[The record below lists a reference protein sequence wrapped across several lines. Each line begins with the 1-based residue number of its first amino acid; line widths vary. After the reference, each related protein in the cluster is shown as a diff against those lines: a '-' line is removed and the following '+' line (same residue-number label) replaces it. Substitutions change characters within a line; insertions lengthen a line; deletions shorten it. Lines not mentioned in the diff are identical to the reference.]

1 MVVANITDLNSSLHQ
16 SNQRQRQSSSTRTN
30 SATNSLTS
38 NNLNLSIQS
47 GLNFNIANVAKSFR
61 EKLTLPTNKFQLIDE
76 NIISSLKKNEGLK
89 NLLEPELVNEIDT
102 TTIGGEL
109 ENVPTKD
116 LLFEENTRSTDFV
129 QKNLEFII
137 SNENKNFQTIE
148 LPNVLSHEIIKLKN
162 NYTFETNESSLFPSL
177 IYALKK
183 EYYESIQVPI
193 SNRYFLNSQDN
204 KILRESYV
212 ENLNET
218 KKSIDNLY
226 DNVEKILT
234 ESELVSAENNFANKM
249 VNFYLNENISS
260 SIGKVASIILD
271 NDSIDFLNVDKN
283 FKESNESLN
292 KFFYNGIKENFR
304 FLQEDDNLSKVFE
317 IISSINNANSSYI
330 KDANEN
336 KQILNTDRLV
346 GQNFLNLSL
355 SLDGFFKDS
364 ISHSYWN
371 KKCNNSQRGGFLNN
385 LIDSKEFLSIPII
398 KLDSILSIE
407 NNTDSLFNNFNN
419 DIMNS
424 LGENVFNILDDE
436 FSSESLMMDESET
449 NYLNYSVYNTFN
461 SGLFLTNKLPT
472 RPNQSSIITIPVFSS
487 QVPEI
492 VKIKERFAAGIYYS
506 NIVKGFFN
514 PMNLP
519 SIQIKT
525 ERKELIVENSRS
537 DGGDYFM
544 TTTRDG
550 ATGLANAS
558 SFDTD
563 INFIY
568 HNLEE
573 NANLLRTTV
582 DKDGNKVSLNNNAK
596 EILSGTK
603 FLFFAGKSINS
614 KSNVISLTNA
624 EEFDDIQAGGY
635 NISKIKYVC
644 LDTSR
649 QFVSGQQSEEQ
660 NFIREFI
667 KPINIDIIQSAKRK
681 FYTDTAHYNEFYS
694 DRKIEIAAG
703 ENDLEDYNLK
713 NSLLK
718 FFKAESRESF
728 NGRPF
733 NSGYDGLIDFFNNNK
748 QIINFS
754 KGFVLFEN
762 TQNTL
767 NMERISDKFILY
779 DSSLTNKNEFLNDR
793 VLKSSASYN
802 QSKEE
807 NTDLLMQDLKQKSFS
822 KNWLNISFNIRNNL
836 YKLKERKLKR
846 LNENLVLDFLKSIKL
861 KAKKIKLRNKNTP
874 YLTLLYSKDSENAI
888 DDFSSSPFLFESGN
902 QETFNK
908 FDFSE
913 TKSELKNTLDFL
925 INNNENNEI
934 ERFPLSSDDLKQFL
948 SYYYTDSELKN
959 SSTLLK
965 YFYSG
970 VIRCLS
976 AHASSEQAYHDII
989 YDKLLADSLLN
1000 DGASDVV
1007 LSIIIST
1014 LMIRKNISSE
1024 NSFEE
1029 MNKKTQNAYKSY
1041 LEKIYSYQNIQK
1053 QKSYTLRTVAFP
1065 NINCSLYPN
1074 EKDTSASYNNAGMTF
1089 GPVRGNYV
1097 DFKEHSFNF
1106 GVMPGQII
1114 SYCFPFHINTWT
1126 TNLED
1131 ESTEDSSKTTYE
1143 CCAYETVDGDL
1154 VIADAQKFRYEGG
1167 FSNCESLYEFVV
1179 SNFYNYDAYID
1190 TSVLSRGE
1198 NNSVSSS
1205 AFNQED
1211 NKFYLANITLKEKMK
1226 SRHSELNKETDYRNL
1241 LTSFTQTLNS
1251 LESSEP
1257 KTYENNLSGNWL
1269 CYKLHA
1275 SAFEDY
1281 CLRRIEHQPV
1291 FKNFINKFVI
1301 EVLKFL
1307 DASFDE
1313 NIDKIDT
1320 IEEVTKYAKTFTSE
1334 INLITNLLE
1343 FPASLFSIYYDT
1355 IIEGSIYKSIP
1366 IHLNRDETTVAT
1378 FSDMWN
1384 KEIFDLINIED
1395 LLTNNIS
1402 FEKKKKKEE
1411 DFPNKLFMKLHA
1423 DIVNIEK
1430 VLNNSDIAEIM
1441 SFDVMSSYLVEFER
1455 SINNFEK
1462 FSQTRDRIIKIE
1474 DDLDL
1479 NNISNDLFNRTKLN
1493 LLSKKLNDYSY
1504 FQAGEYEKINQIINA
1519 DFSIDLKDHFET
1531 IIQKNSSN
1539 ELEMFFSTLL
1549 KREKNKSILAEQATA
1564 LLNLTNNRYD
1574 IIRFGIDYNLAEN
1587 LLDNKILK
1595 IKCHITNHKYPNIFI
1610 PPIYYFYT
1618 PVLTEVTPSHLTI
1631 LEQSRQFDDG
1641 IAIDDFVGIYDFSQK
1656 DLKQRYNVV
1665 HKGVA
1670 IVNIMQNLLS
1680 NVNSERLL
1688 RGENNLLADIGP
1700 QGFNSA
1706 LKIVVDAILSNA
1718 VKYSNFK
1725 SQKNIDESNIK
1736 NSDNEITILGSLAST
1751 LFETMTE
1758 KDFEETF
1765 LESYQKTTQFFEEE
1779 EDLNGK
1785 INIVKNKAHFIEFF
1799 NTISEFTDKNKVSSI
1814 FDENRFFDV
1823 FSIVIGRDEIRRQI
1837 ESFYSE
1843 DDANFAFVE
1852 RLMNEESFF
1861 DSFSYII
1868 ESEVV

>member
-1 MVVANITDLNSSLHQ
+1 MVVANITDLNLSLHQ
-16 SNQRQRQSSSTRTN
+16 TNQRQKQSSSSRTN
-30 SATNSLTS
+30 SATNSLVP
-38 NNLNLSIQS
+38 NNLSLSIQS
-47 GLNFNIANVAKSFR
+47 GINFNIANVAKSFR
-61 EKLTLPTNKFQLIDE
+61 QKLTLPTNKFQLIDE
-76 NIISSLKKNEGLK
+76 KIISALKKNEGLK
-89 NLLEPELVNEIDT
+89 NLLEPELVDVIDA
-102 TTIGGEL
+102 TTIGNEFQ
-109 ENVPTKD
+109 NVPTKD

-137 SNENKNFQTIE
+137 SSENKNFQTIE
-148 LPNVLSHEIIKLKN
+148 LPNVLSHEMIKLKN

-177 IYALKK
+177 IHELKK
-183 EYYESIQVPI
+183 EYYETIQIPI

-218 KKSIDNLY
+218 KKSIDSLY

-234 ESELVSAENNFANKM
+234 ESEVISVENNFANKM

-271 NDSIDFLNVDKN
+271 NDSIDFVNVDKN

-292 KFFYNGIKENFR
+292 RFFYNGIKENFS

-317 IISSINNANSSYI
+317 IMSSINNANSSYI

-346 GQNFLNLSL
+346 GQNFLNLSV

-371 KKCNNSQRGGFLNN
+371 KKCNSSQKGGFLNN

-436 FSSESLMMDESET
+436 FSSETLMLNESET
-449 NYLNYSVYNTFN
+449 NYLNQSVYNTFN
-461 SGLFLTNKLPT
+461 TGLFLTNRLPT
-472 RPNQSSIITIPVFSS
+472 NFTESSIINVPIFLN
-487 QVPEI
+487 QIPEI
-492 VKIKERFAAGIYYS
+492 VKSKERFAFDNYS
-506 NIVKGFFN
+506 NIVKSFFN

-525 ERKELIVENSRS
+525 SKEENETVNTASE
-537 DGGDYFM
+537 GGDFAM
-544 TTTRDG
+544 SSTRTT
-550 ATGLANAS
+550 AAGLVNAS

-573 NANLLRTTV
+573 NANLLRITV
-582 DKDGNKVSLNNNAK
+582 DKDGNNVSLNNNAK
-596 EILSGTK
+596 EILSGSK
-603 FLFFAGKSINS
+603 FLFFTGKSINS

-624 EEFDDIQAGGY
+624 EEFDDVQAGGY

-644 LDTSR
+644 IDTSK
-649 QFVSGQQSEEQ
+649 QFVSGNDNEEKE
-660 NFIREFI
+660 FIREFI
-667 KPINIDIIQSAKRK
+667 QPINIDIIQSAKRK
-681 FYTDTAHYNEFYS
+681 FYIDSTHYNEFYS
-694 DRKIEIAAG
+694 DRKIEIVDN
-703 ENDLEDYNLK
+703 EEIIDDYNLK
-713 NSLLK
+713 GSLLK
-718 FFKAESRESF
+718 FFKAESNESF
-728 NGRPF
+728 NGRSF
-733 NSGYDGLIDFFNNNK
+733 FSRYSNLAEFFNNNK

-767 NMERISDKFILY
+767 NVEKISDKFIKY
-779 DSSLTNKNEFLNDR
+779 DSTLTNRNEFLNDR

-802 QSKEE
+802 QSKEK
-807 NTDLLMQDLKQKSFS
+807 NTDLLIQDLKQKSFS
-822 KNWLNISFNIRNNL
+822 KNWLNISFDIRNNL

-846 LNENLVLDFLKSIKL
+846 LNENLVLDFLKSIKF
-861 KAKKIKLRNKNTP
+861 KAKKIKKRNKNTP
-874 YLTLLYSKDSENAI
+874 YLTLLYSKDSQNAI

-925 INNNENNEI
+925 INNNENNEV
-934 ERFPLSSDDLKQFL
+934 ERFPLSSDDLIKFL

-970 VIRCLS
+970 VMRCVS
-976 AHASSEQAYHDII
+976 RHASAEEAYYAAI

-1007 LSIIIST
+1007 LSLLISA
-1014 LMIRKNISSE
+1014 LMIRKNISPE

-1029 MNKKTQNAYKSY
+1029 MNKKTQNAYKAY

-1065 NINCSLYPN
+1065 NINCSLYPD
-1074 EKDTSASYNNAGMTF
+1074 EKDASASYNGASMTF
-1089 GPVRGNYV
+1089 GPVRNNYV

-1131 ESTEDSSKTTYE
+1131 ESIEDSSKTTYE

-1167 FSNCESLYEFVV
+1167 FSNCEALYEFVV

-1198 NNSVSSS
+1198 NNSVSSA
-1205 AFNQED
+1205 AFKQED

-1226 SRHSELNKETDYRNL
+1226 SRHSELNKDTDYRSL
-1241 LTSFTQTLNS
+1241 LTGLTQTLS
-1251 LESSEP
+1251 GKESSEP
-1257 KTYENNLSGNWL
+1257 KTYENRLSGRYL
-1269 CYKLHA
+1269 CYKRTRT
-1275 SAFEDY
+1275 SFEDY
-1281 CLRRIEHQPV
+1281 CLKRIEAQPV
-1291 FKNFINKFVI
+1291 FKDFINKFVI

-1334 INLITNLLE
+1334 INIITSLLE

-1355 IIEGSIYKSIP
+1355 IIEGSVYKSIP
-1366 IHLNRDETTVAT
+1366 RHLNRDETTIAN
-1378 FSDMWN
+1378 FRDMWN

-1441 SFDVMSSYLVEFER
+1441 SFDTMSSYLVEFER

-1504 FQAGEYEKINQIINA
+1504 FQAGEYEKINQIINS

-1574 IIRFGIDYNLAEN
+1574 IIRFGIDYDLAEN

-1665 HKGVA
+1665 QKGVA

-1700 QGFNSA
+1700 QGVNSA
-1706 LKIVVDAILSNA
+1706 IKIVVDAILSNA

-1765 LESYQKTTQFFEEE
+1765 LEPYQKTTQFFEEE

-1799 NTISEFTDKNKVSSI
+1799 NSISEFTDKNKVSSI
-1814 FDENRFFDV
+1814 FDENRFFDI

-1843 DDANFAFVE
+1843 DDASFASVE

-1861 DSFSYII
+1861 NSFSYII